1 MIRLIFLNNFTELKR
16 VKEAEVE
23 ADRSEKIKNLTE
35 VRKILPANR
44 NLRRRV
50 NKMKN
55 RIKNQIENLKAALD
69 QDLSKKMTNDFE
81 LLSNFIF
88 IYTLNSVLM

>member
-1 MIRLIFLNNFTELKR
+1 LNNFTELKR